1 MADLANK
8 LKAAAKDG
16 VQKSA
21 PVTTFVGMNSV
32 QIGSFLQENYALQI
46 AQLLP
51 VTNKLSAERII
62 AQATMV
68 IAQNEGLK
76 NCTPQSVIGG
86 IMTAAM
92 FGLNPLPALNQCF
105 FIPYQEN
112 KQDSQGNWHKI
123 SVCQFQM
130 GYAGVLKMLYNT
142 GLVEYIVA
150 EAVHIEDKFENIR
163 GTDAKIVHVPCN
175 KMVTQDTILGAYCV
189 IKLKGFGHFEMY
201 LPKERIEH
209 LRKKGSRGKNE
220 LSGAWKTDYGAM
232 SVVKAI
238 KAACKKLPF
247 SDEMLNKSFESD
259 DEVFDITAANMATK
273 ELIPVS
279 TEDTENVEAVEVV
292 EVQEVLQIN
301 PQNIGNDTEFYKWF
315 EWAKQNPLI
324 EFNHDTTQEIVRR
337 ILIGEIDIKEVP
349 NEWLS
354 SKAIENAVLTAEQK
368 DKYIGKDK

>member
-32 QIGSFLQENYALQI
+32 QIGSFLQEKYALQI

-51 VTNKLSAERII
+51 VTNKLSAERVI

-130 GYAGVLKMLYNT
+130 GYAGALKMLYNT
-142 GLVEYIVA
+142 GLVESIVA
-150 EAVHIEDKFENIR
+150 EAVHIDDKFENIR
-163 GTDAKIVHVPCN
+163 GTDAKIVHIPCN
-175 KMVTQDTILGAYCV
+175 KMVMPETILGAYCV
-189 IKLKGFGHFEMY
+189 IKLKGFGCFEMY

-220 LSGAWKTDYGAM
+220 LSGAWKTDYAAM
-232 SVVKAI
+232 AIVKVI
-238 KAACKKLPF
+238 KALCKKLPF

-259 DEVFDITAANMATK
+259 EEVFDISDANMATK
-273 ELIPVS
+273 EIAATPEVQQ
-279 TEDTENVEAVEVV
+279 EEPENVVAVEVV
-292 EVQEVLQIN
+292 ETEKGGIIGVDNTTAIFNNIRNGVYLPTDIAKEYIEQIA
-301 PQNIGNDTEFYKWF
+301 F
-315 EWAKQNPLI
+315 EI
-324 EFNHDTTQEIVRR
+324 EKGIVP
-337 ILIGEIDIKEVP
+337 ISDVP
-349 NEWLS
+349 NELLS
-354 SKAIENAVLTAEQK
+354 IKEIENAVYSAEQK
-368 DKYIGKDK
+368 NIE

>member
-1 MADLANK
+1 MANDLGSK
-8 LKAAAKDG
+8 IQQSVKQG
-16 VQKSA
+16 VDKVK

-32 QIGSFLQENYALQI
+32 QIGSFLQEKYALQI

-51 VTNKLSAERII
+51 VTNKLKAERVI

-112 KQDSQGNWHKI
+112 KQDSQGQWHKI

-130 GYAGVLKMLYNT
+130 GYAGALKMLYNT
-142 GLVEYIVA
+142 GLVESIVA
-150 EAVHIEDKFENIR
+150 EAVHIDDKFENIR
-163 GTDAKIVHVPCN
+163 GTDAKIVHIPCN
-175 KMVTQDTILGAYCV
+175 KMVMPETILGAYCV
-189 IKLKGFGHFEMY
+189 IKLKGFGCFEMY

-220 LSGAWKTDYGAM
+220 LSGAWKTDYAAM
-232 SVVKAI
+232 AIVKVI
-238 KAACKKLPF
+238 KALCKKLPF

-259 DEVFDITAANMATK
+259 EEVFDISDANMATG
-273 ELIPVS
+273 ELKPIS
-279 TEDTENVEAVEVV
+279 TEEPENSEAETVEVM
-292 EVQEVLQIN
+292 EVHEVMETTDKNHWVSKTLEFVKTVVVNGADKIQPLMI
-301 PQNIGNDTEFYKWF
+301 QNICD
-315 EWAKQNPLI
+315 LI
-324 EFNHDTTQEIVRR
+324 ENGTIPIAD
-337 ILIGEIDIKEVP
+337 VP
-349 NEWLS
+349 NELLS
-354 SKAIENAVLTAEQK
+354 IKEIENAVLIIEQNGIKTA
-368 DKYIGKDK
+368 

>member
-1 MADLANK
+1 MANDLGSK
-8 LKAAAKDG
+8 IQQSVKQG
-16 VQKSA
+16 VDKVK

-32 QIGSFLQENYALQI
+32 QIGSFLQEKYALQI

-51 VTNKLSAERII
+51 VTNKLKAERVI

-112 KQDSQGNWHKI
+112 KQDSQGQWHKI

-130 GYAGVLKMLYNT
+130 GYAGALKMLYNT
-142 GLVEYIVA
+142 GLVESIVA
-150 EAVHIEDKFENIR
+150 EAVHIDDKFENIR

-175 KMVTQDTILGAYCV
+175 KMVMPETILGAYCV
-189 IKLKGFGHFEMY
+189 IKLKGFGCFEMY

-220 LSGAWKTDYGAM
+220 LSGAWKTDYAAM
-232 SVVKAI
+232 AVVKVI
-238 KAACKKLPF
+238 KALCKKLPF

-259 DEVFDITAANMATK
+259 EEVFDISDANMATG
-273 ELIPVS
+273 ELKPIS
-279 TEDTENVEAVEVV
+279 TEEPENSEAETVEVM
-292 EVQEVLQIN
+292 EVHEVMETTDKNHWVSKTLEFVKTVVVNGADKIQPLMI
-301 PQNIGNDTEFYKWF
+301 QNICD
-315 EWAKQNPLI
+315 LI
-324 EFNHDTTQEIVRR
+324 ENGTIPIAD
-337 ILIGEIDIKEVP
+337 VP
-349 NEWLS
+349 NELLS
-354 SKAIENAVLTAEQK
+354 IKEIENAVLIIEQNGIKTA
-368 DKYIGKDK
+368 